1 MNNYK
6 SGDPAMNRS
15 TLIASHNY
23 QDDGFSCSESEMPV
37 LAVEG
42 LTVHHG
48 KQVAIQNVSF
58 TLRAGTDTAVVGPNG
73 AGKSTLIQA
82 LLGILPH
89 QAGEVWVMGHHM
101 SPTGKL
107 PSTVRQQ
114 IAYLPQS
121 FLFDRRIPMT
131 VEEWVGLGWESLGLQ
146 WPWSRRSDRQEAIR
160 TALQTVDAWSLR
172 HKSLSSLSGGQTKRV
187 LLAYCLV
194 RPRQFL
200 VLDEAPAGLDL
211 RSEWD
216 FYQLL
221 NQLKQEQ
228 GWAILQV
235 SHNLEMVQRNC
246 DHVIC
251 LNQMIRCQG
260 SPAHTL
266 TDENLSLTYGV
277 GFVRYHH
284 SCR

>member
-1 MNNYK
+1 MNSN
-6 SGDPAMNRS
+6 N
-15 TLIASHNY
+15 ASNNGSRNTSNNASNPSQGH
-23 QDDGFSCSESEMPV
+23 DLFCSENPV
-37 LAVEG
+37 LVVDG
-42 LTVHHG
+42 LTVHYG
-48 KQVAIQNVSF
+48 KQVAVENVSF
-58 TLRAGTDTAVVGPNG
+58 TLRSGTDTAVVGPNG

-89 QAGEVWVMGHHM
+89 QGGEVWVMGHRL

-107 PSTVRQQ
+107 PSAVRQQ

-121 FLFDRRIPMT
+121 VLFDRRIPMT
-131 VEEWVGLGWESLGLQ
+131 VEEWVGLGWETLGLQ
-146 WPWSRRSDRQEAIR
+146 LPWSRRSDRQQAVR

-172 HKSLSSLSGGQTKRV
+172 HKPLSSLSGGQTKRV

-266 TDENLSLTYGV
+266 TDKNLSLTYGV
-277 GFVRYHH
+277 NFVRYHH